1 MRRRRTQVVGLV
13 VIVLPVIIALAFKV
27 GGTGFSS
34 NNANANSSA
43 LVTLATTGG
52 ANFAMFTEFASVGF
66 LLVVIVAL
74 FCGDAVASEA
84 SWSSLR
90 YLLALP
96 VPRSRLLRQKLIV
109 AVGFSV
115 AVNVLLPVWAYL
127 VGGAFFGW
135 APAHSPISGEFTN
148 GQTLVRLG
156 IVIVYATG
164 QALTVAAIAF
174 LLSVVTDAPLG
185 AVGGAT
191 FLIVISNILDSITVT
206 RPVPQVPAD
215 ALPVPVVGRAR
226 THCAVVGHDPRYRG
240 EPGLHQRLPAAGLAA
255 LPAQRHHVLAR
266 APAPASP
273 KPRALLAHRWL
284 EHPPKPRLDQQSAT
298 GAGDGPSQPKTR
310 ALLAHRWLEHPAKPR
325 LDQQSARTL
334 RAAEASVG
342 PAGSAPDGRVDD
354 HAAVDDVAGVH
365 DRPDRVRVHV
375 PELVPFG
382 EEHDQVRA
390 GDRVHQ

>member
-1 MRRRRTQVVGLV
+1 MADDSAPTATPSPVPTNGLLPHVAAEAPTRRGGHDRLLAASLQATEINGRAGEGAPGYRARRTLPLRVELVRQLLRRRTQIVGLV

-27 GGTGFSS
+27 GGTGSSS
-34 NNANANSSA
+34 NNPNANSSA

-74 FCGDAVASEA
+74 FCGDSIASEA

-148 GQTLVRLG
+148 GQTFARLG
-156 IVIVYATG
+156 IVVLYATG

-191 FLIVISNILDSITVT
+191 FLIVISNILDSITSLDPYRQFLPT
-206 RPVPQVPAD
+206 HFQYQWLD
-215 ALPVPVVGRAR
+215 ALGPNVQWS
-226 THCAVVGHDPRYRG
+226 DMIRG
-240 EPGLHQRLPAAGLAA
+240 TGLSLIYTSIFL
-255 LPAQRHHVLAR
+255 
-266 APAPASP
+266 
-273 KPRALLAHRWL
+273 LLAWRHF
-284 EHPPKPRLDQQSAT
+284 
-298 GAGDGPSQPKTR
+298 
-310 ALLAHRWLEHPAKPR
+310 
-325 LDQQSARTL
+325 L
-334 RAAEASVG
+334 RKDITS
-342 PAGSAPDGRVDD
+342 
-354 HAAVDDVAGVH
+354 
-365 DRPDRVRVHV
+365 
-375 PELVPFG
+375 
-382 EEHDQVRA
+382 
-390 GDRVHQ
+390 